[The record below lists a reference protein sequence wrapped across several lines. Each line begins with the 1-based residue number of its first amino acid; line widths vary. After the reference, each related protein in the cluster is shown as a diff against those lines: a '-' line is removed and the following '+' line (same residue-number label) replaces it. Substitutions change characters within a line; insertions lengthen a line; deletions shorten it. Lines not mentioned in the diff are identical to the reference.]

1 MKQTAHRTDSS
12 IRPTGNMPSC
22 RAEDEAVQSERRAS
36 SLAMPRCGNVTERKH
51 YFEEGRRICSKLGG
65 GFRGRVLAEDILKPV
80 EEVNDNYEEQHNQQ
94 RQGVHET
101 FGKCIG
107 AWPEL
112 IDKYD
117 LLKMLLEYKNDEKNF
132 YYHGDHLGSAAY
144 LTYHGGVIQ
153 TLNYLPYGEDW
164 VEFNFFHPDD
174 TTRLGIY
181 RFNGKEKDYES
192 GFHYYGA
199 RYYWSEV
206 LTGWLSVDPMTDK
219 YPSISPYNYCLWN
232 PIKLVDPDGNEA
244 MTNDDWYKSTTKN
257 SNGDYSVFWSPENAQ
272 TISVNGETYT
282 NIGSSYIHSTE
293 QGVTFYE
300 QNSVTAFFPYL
311 PVKDLSLS
319 DKGTDFLF
327 GNEGVRLKPYND
339 SKGYATI
346 GVGHLIAKRNVTE
359 QDKRNWSGFT
369 RSDAI
374 NLFQQDVQSFENGI
388 KSSVNVNLTQY
399 QYDAIVSFAFNIG
412 MGNFKKSEFLMSL
425 NNGNYNGNLMMNFH
439 RPPEIVPRRQRE
451 VNLFNDATY

>member
-1 MKQTAHRTDSS
+1 M
-12 IRPTGNMPSC
+12 
-22 RAEDEAVQSERRAS
+22 
-36 SLAMPRCGNVTERKH
+36 
-51 YFEEGRRICSKLGG
+51 RI
-65 GFRGRVLAEDILKPV
+65 
-80 EEVNDNYEEQHNQQ
+80 
-94 RQGVHET
+94 
-101 FGKCIG
+101 
-107 AWPEL
+107 
-112 IDKYD
+112 
-117 LLKMLLEYKNDEKNF
+117 
-132 YYHGDHLGSAAY
+132 
-144 LTYHGGVIQ
+144 
-153 TLNYLPYGEDW
+153 
-164 VEFNFFHPDD
+164 HPFV
-174 TTRLGIY
+174 
-181 RFNGKEKDYES
+181 FNGKEKDYES

-206 LTGWLSVDPMTDK
+206 LTGWLSVDPMVDK
-219 YPSISPYNYCLWN
+219 YPNISPYTYCVWN
-232 PIKLVDPDGNEA
+232 PVKLVDPDGNEA

-399 QYDAIVSFAFNIG
+399 QYDAI
-412 MGNFKKSEFLMSL
+412 SL
-425 NNGNYNGNLMMNFH
+425 SNHCEQSL
-439 RPPEIVPRRQRE
+439 
-451 VNLFNDATY
+451 